1 MAFMERTQKNIMMFD
16 FFKSN
21 MNLKDNSLLVI
32 HPKLKPIPF
41 FVTSSSGSKVE
52 SNSDFNQKNDNPTM

>member
-1 MAFMERTQKNIMMFD
+1 MFD

-32 HPKLKPIPF
+32 PPKLKPIPF
-41 FVTSSSGSKVE
+41 FVTSSNESKVE
-52 SNSDFNQKNDNPTM
+52 SNSDFNKKNDNPTM